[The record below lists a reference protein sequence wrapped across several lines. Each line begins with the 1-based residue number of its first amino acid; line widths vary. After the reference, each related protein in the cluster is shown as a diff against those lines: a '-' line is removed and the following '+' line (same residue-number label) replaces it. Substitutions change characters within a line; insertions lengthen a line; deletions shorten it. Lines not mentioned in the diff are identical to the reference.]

1 MIFSDHFETAPFP
14 ESRRRASANFII
26 APPHCGDRFLKFDL
40 SSDETSRTAGRQSFV
55 RIPNKGAVSLRGSEA
70 VLFLWIK
77 NIPKTPE
84 TIKESGICS
93 IM

>member
-1 MIFSDHFETAPFP
+1 MLW
-14 ESRRRASANFII
+14 II
-26 APPHCGDRFLKFDL
+26 VQDLHGDFHRPREK
-40 SSDETSRTAGRQSFV
+40 EE
-55 RIPNKGAVSLRGSEA
+55 GAVSLRGSEA